1 MYPINLSS
9 FIRVVFM
16 LILLPAVALAE
27 GQTTTAVSPLGYTLG
42 SAQRA
47 DVENSLRRKADVKPN
62 GTNRYSSGPMLL
74 AEGAG
79 LGVDGLQEALFV
91 FDSNETLVC
100 VQLTLNK
107 GGFAEEFDRTYA
119 RLAAKYPLVKKTV
132 PFVGNKYAR
141 FEKGTN
147 IIELDAPHMSFA
159 MTVTYMT
166 RGFEQNFKKVSRQN
180 AQEKEKHEGS
190 QF

>member
-9 FIRVVFM
+9 FVRVVFM

-27 GQTTTAVSPLGYTLG
+27 GQTATSLSPLGYTLG

-47 DVENSLRRKADVKPN
+47 DVENSLRRKADVRPK

-74 AEGAG
+74 AEGAE
-79 LGVDGLQEALFV
+79 LGVEGLLSALFI
-91 FDSNETLVC
+91 FDSHETLVA

-107 GGFAEEFDRTYA
+107 GFGEEFDRTYA

-141 FEKGTN
+141 FEKGTD
-147 IIELDAPHMSFA
+147 IIELNAPHLNFA

-166 RGFEQNFKKVSRQN
+166 RGFEQNYIKVSRQD
-180 AQEKEKHEGS
+180 AREKEKHEGS